1 MILTI
6 AIAVVAGMNLWESL
20 DALIEKRPLDAAVH
34 LVLGLIGIF
43 LAVLVQ

>member
-20 DALIEKRPLDAAVH
+20 DALIEKCPLGAALH
-34 LVLGLIGIF
+34 LVLGLVGIF
-43 LAVLVQ
+43 LAVIVQ